1 MSSFTKPL
9 KLEYIDGNDW
19 LLIEEFEY
27 YTDVLDKRYHIKVP
41 KLFKTNFASI
51 PKILQW
57 IFSPADKRYGKAA
70 VVHDYLY
77 STGLFPREVC
87 DKIFLEAMGVLGA
100 PFYIKYLFY
109 ITVRLFGKN
118 HYIKIKGE

>member
-9 KLEYIDGNDW
+9 KLEYIDGNNW

-27 YTDVLDKRYHIKVP
+27 YTDVLDERYYIKVP
-41 KLFKTNFASI
+41 KLFETNFASI
-51 PKILQW
+51 PKILW
-57 IFSPADKRYGKAA
+57 GIFSPTDERYGKAA

-77 STGLFPREVC
+77 STGLFPREIC
-87 DKIFLEAMGVLGA
+87 DKIFFEAMSILKA

-109 ITVRLFGKN
+109 WNVRLFGKS